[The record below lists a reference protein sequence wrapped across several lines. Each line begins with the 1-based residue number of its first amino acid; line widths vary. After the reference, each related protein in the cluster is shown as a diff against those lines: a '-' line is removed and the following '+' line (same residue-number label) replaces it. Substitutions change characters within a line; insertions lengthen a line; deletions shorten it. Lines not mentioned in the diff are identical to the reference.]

1 MSSALLER
9 HRVEARTPGPC
20 PVVATSRLVLRPHR
34 LSDAGSITKSLGDF
48 SVARMLARVPQPYD
62 RQDALDWLQIQVSVS
77 VAGWSAAITM
87 GDDVHIGTV
96 SLEPQAGA
104 WRLGYWLNRYYWGRG
119 IMTEATGGLLD
130 RFFRRMP
137 DVSIESGAFADNAAS
152 LKIQQK
158 LGFRITGCSEMY
170 GLSRNAI
177 VAHID
182 TLLQPEDL
190 RRP

>member
-34 LSDAGSITKSLGDF
+34 LSDADSITESLSDF

-62 RQDALDWLQIQVSVS
+62 RQDALDWLQIQVSPS
-77 VAGWSAAITM
+77 VADWSAAITM
-87 GDDVHIGTV
+87 GDDVHIGTL
-96 SLEPQAGA
+96 SLELRAGA

-119 IMTEATGGLLD
+119 IMTEATGALLD

-137 DVSIESGAFADNAAS
+137 DVAIESGAFADNAAS

-170 GLSRNAI
+170 SLSRNAI